1 MKRPRAMGLGNRCK
15 RFVVSAMLASMTI
28 VSAVASAQTP
38 VYPVKPVRF
47 IAPFAPGGLV
57 DVLAR
62 ALSERLRA
70 SLGQPI
76 VVDNRPGAGGNI
88 GADLVARAEPDGY
101 TLLMSSAGILTINQ
115 FLYRKMPFDPAQ
127 AFTPVS
133 LVAEMH
139 MLMVLHPGFPAQQ
152 VADVIALAR
161 KDPGKIV
168 FGSPGN
174 GTTGHLGMEML
185 QVAAKIK
192 LTHAPYR
199 SAAEAITAVMGGQI
213 QGAMDNPPTV
223 LQHVKAGKLRA
234 VAVASPRRLPQ
245 LPDVPTFDEAGLK
258 GFEASSWFGVVAPAR
273 TPQATVHKLNAEI
286 GRALR
291 DAELQNRFDNLGARL
306 APDSP
311 EAFAAFIRAERA
323 KWEKIIRGADI
334 ALQ

>member
-1 MKRPRAMGLGNRCK
+1 MTVSQRVIQGLLLGT
-15 RFVVSAMLASMTI
+15 VAVSALAT
-28 VSAVASAQTP
+28 AQTGT
-38 VYPVKPVRF
+38 YPVKPVRF
-47 IAPFAPGGLV
+47 VAPFASGGLV
-57 DVLAR
+57 EVLAR
-62 ALSERLRA
+62 ALSEKLRA

-139 MLMVLHPGFPAQQ
+139 MLMVVHPAFPAQQ
-152 VADVIALAR
+152 LQEFIAVAR

-185 QVAAKIK
+185 QAAAKIK

-213 QGAMDNPPTV
+213 QGAMDNPPIV

-234 VAVASPRRLPQ
+234 VAVASPRRLLQ

-273 TPQATVHKLNAEI
+273 TPRETVSRLNAEI

-291 DAELQNRFDNLGARL
+291 EADVQSRF
-306 APDSP
+306 
-311 EAFAAFIRAERA
+311 E
-323 KWEKIIRGADI
+323 
-334 ALQ
+334 

>member
-1 MKRPRAMGLGNRCK
+1 MTLARIALHACL
-15 RFVVSAMLASMTI
+15 FQALAICSSAI
-28 VSAVASAQTP
+28 AQAP
-38 VYPVKPVRF
+38 QYPAKPVRF

-62 ALSERLRA
+62 ALGEKLRA

-76 VVDNRPGAGGNI
+76 VIDNRPGAGGNI

-115 FLYRKMPFDPAQ
+115 FLYRKMPFDPAR
-127 AFTPVS
+127 AFAPIS

-139 MLMVLHPGFPAQQ
+139 MLMVLHPGFPAQKLPDFL
-152 VADVIALAR
+152 AAAR
-161 KDPGKIV
+161 KDPGKIN

-185 QVAAKIK
+185 QTAANIK
-192 LTHAPYR
+192 LNHVAYR
-199 SAAEAITAVMGGQI
+199 SAAEAALAVIGGQI
-213 QGAMDNPPTV
+213 HGAMDNPPTV
-223 LQHVKAGKLRA
+223 LQHVKAGTLRA

-258 GFEASSWFGVVAPAR
+258 GFEAASWFGVVAPAG
-273 TPQATVHKLNAEI
+273 TPPDRIARLNAEI
-286 GRALR
+286 VRALR
-291 DAELQNRFDNLGARL
+291 DTELAGRFENLGARL
-306 APDSP
+306 SP
-311 EAFAAFIRAERA
+311 NSPHAFEAFISAERS
-323 KWEKIIRGADI
+323 KWEKIVRGASI

>member
-1 MKRPRAMGLGNRCK
+1 MSVMRLAIRGL
-15 RFVVSAMLASMTI
+15 VLSALAVSAT
-28 VSAVASAQTP
+28 ASAQSSN
-38 VYPVKPVRF
+38 YPVKPVRF
-47 IAPFAPGGLV
+47 VAPFAPGGLV
-57 DVLAR
+57 DVLSR
-62 ALSERLRA
+62 ALGEKLRA

-101 TLLMSSAGILTINQ
+101 TLLMTSAGILTINQ
-115 FLYRKMPFDPAQ
+115 FLYKKMPFDPVQ
-127 AFTPVS
+127 AFAPVS

-139 MLMVLHPGFPAQQ
+139 MLMVLHPGYPAQKLPDFL
-152 VADVIALAR
+152 AAAR
-161 KDPGKIV
+161 KDPGKIN

-185 QVAAKIK
+185 QAAAKIK
-192 LTHAPYR
+192 LTHVAYR
-199 SAAEAITAVMGGQI
+199 SAAEAALAVIGGQI

-223 LQHVKAGKLRA
+223 LQHIRAGTLRA

-273 TPQATVHKLNAEI
+273 TPKEVVTRLTAEI
-286 GRALR
+286 GNALR
-291 DAELQNRFDNLGARL
+291 DAELQSRFANLGARL
-306 APDSP
+306 APNTPQEFD
-311 EAFAAFIRAERA
+311 AFIRAERI
-323 KWEKIIRGADI
+323 KWEKIVRGADI

>member
-1 MKRPRAMGLGNRCK
+1 MSHRALRRIARTC
-15 RFVVSAMLASMTI
+15 VLAAAIAWSA
-28 VSAVASAQTP
+28 ASAQAP
-38 VYPVKPVRF
+38 SYPVKPVRF

-62 ALSERLRA
+62 ALSEKLRT
-70 SLGQPI
+70 SLGQPV

-152 VADVIALAR
+152 LADFIAAAR
-161 KDPGKIV
+161 KDPGKVV

-185 QVAAKIK
+185 QAQAKIK

-199 SAAEAITAVMGGQI
+199 SAAEAITAVVGGQI
-213 QGAMDNPPTV
+213 QGAMDNPPIV
-223 LQHVKAGKLRA
+223 LPHIKAGKLRA
-234 VAVASPRRLPQ
+234 VAVASPKRLPQ

-258 GFEASSWFGVVAPAR
+258 GFEASSWFGVVAPAG
-273 TPQATVHKLNAEI
+273 TPRETVRKLNAEI

-291 DAELQNRFDNLGARL
+291 DAELQGRFDNLGARL
-306 APDSP
+306 APNTS
-311 EAFAAFIRAERA
+311 EEFAAFIRAERE
-323 KWEKIIRGADI
+323 KWAKIIRDANI